1 MRRRFSLGRALACAT
16 LLSLPAVACTDDPP
30 TATGGDLFPGS
41 LPSTF
46 QVVLPADSFF
56 RNLGS
61 FSGYT
66 DVGDVAYQLVANR
79 FDGGLQ
85 ANTLVKL
92 AAFPTSF
99 NYTQGGVARSDTLA
113 TLGAGSLVVRLDSLA
128 STASGPLE
136 LQLWQVGQAFDPA
149 TATWTMAVDTAGGR
163 VPWTQPGGS
172 RAGLLSSVTL
182 AARARSSTGDSVL
195 FALDSLEVQRI
206 ARTDFPGLL
215 ITATGAQGRV
225 QIASGGIQL
234 RTGAH
239 PRSASPDTVIAVNVS
254 PSSATFVYDPDQPAA
269 PAGVLQAGGIRS
281 ARTLLRVSL
290 PTTLPVCQGGTCTRV
305 GTRQV
310 TLNEVSL
317 LLTPTAVPGGFRP
330 VGQVPI
336 ALRRVT
342 EPELGR
348 RAPLGQ
354 LVNDLLGLDANA
366 RPLYGGSGFTPSDSV
381 HAVPFT
387 TFAADLVASDTTSFS
402 LALLSDPGT
411 LFGNPGA
418 LSFGPAWFTPAPR
431 LRIVYTLPAR
441 PALP

>member
-1 MRRRFSLGRALACAT
+1 MRRRFSLGRALAFAT

-56 RNLGS
+56 RNQGS
-61 FSGYT
+61 FSGYS

-113 TLGAGSLVVRLDSLA
+113 TLGTGSLVVRLDTLA
-128 STASGPLE
+128 STSSGPLE
-136 LQLWQVGQAFDPA
+136 LQLWQVGQAWDAA

-172 RAGLLSSVTL
+172 RAGLLSTATL
-182 AARARSSTGDSVL
+182 AAGARTTGDSVL

-225 QIASGGIQL
+225 QIQSGGIQL

-269 PAGVLQAGGIRS
+269 PAGILQAGGIRS

-305 GTRQV
+305 STRAV

-317 LLTPTAVPGGFRP
+317 LLTPTSVPGGFRP
-330 VGQVPI
+330 LGRVPI

-354 LVNDLLGLDANA
+354 LVNELLGLDANA
-366 RPLYGGSGFTPSDSV
+366 RPVYGGSAFAPADSV
-381 HAVPFT
+381 HTVPLT
-387 TFAADLVASDTTSFS
+387 SFAAGLVASDTTSFS
-402 LALLSDPGT
+402 LALLSDPGA
-411 LFGNPGA
+411 LSGNSGA

>member
-30 TATGGDLFPGS
+30 TATGGDLFPGT

-56 RNLGS
+56 QNLGS
-61 FSGYT
+61 FSGYSG
-66 DVGDVAYQLVANR
+66 VGDVAFQLVANR

-113 TLGAGSLVVRLDSLA
+113 TLGPGSLVVRLDTLA
-128 STASGPLE
+128 STSSGPLE
-136 LQLWQVGQAFDPA
+136 LQLWQVGQAFDAA

-163 VPWTQPGGS
+163 VAWTQPGGS

-182 AARARSSTGDSVL
+182 AAGARTTGDSVM

-215 ITATGAQGRV
+215 ITATGSQGRV
-225 QIASGGIQL
+225 QIRSGGIQL
-234 RTGAH
+234 RAGAH

-254 PSSATFVYDPDQPAA
+254 PSAATFVFDPDQPGA

-281 ARTLLRVSL
+281 ARSLLRVSL
-290 PTTLPVCQGGTCTRV
+290 PATLPVCQGGACTRV
-305 GTRQV
+305 STRAV

-317 LLTPTAVPGGFRP
+317 LFTPTPVPGGFRP
-330 VGQVPI
+330 VAPVPI

-354 LVNDLLGLDANA
+354 LVNELLGLDANA
-366 RPLYGGSGFTPSDSV
+366 RAVYGGSSFAPADSV
-381 HAVPFT
+381 LAVPLT
-387 TFAADLVASDTTSFS
+387 GFAANLVASDTTSFS

>member
-1 MRRRFSLGRALACAT
+1 MRRRSSLGRALAFAT

-56 RNLGS
+56 QQLGT
-61 FSGYT
+61 FTGYS
-66 DVGDVAYQLVANR
+66 DAGDVNYQVVANR
-79 FDGGLQ
+79 FDGVLQ

-99 NYTQGGVARSDTLA
+99 SYTQGGTSRSDTLA
-113 TLGAGSLVVRLDSLA
+113 TLGRGSLVARVDSIA
-128 STASGPLE
+128 STSTGPIE
-136 LQLWQVGQAFDPA
+136 LQLWEVGQAWDPQ
-149 TATWTMAVDTAGGR
+149 TVSWTFAVDSAGGR
-163 VPWTQPGGS
+163 VRWTQPGGS
-172 RAGLLSSVTL
+172 RAALLASATL
-182 AARARSSTGDSVL
+182 AAGARAAGDSVV
-195 FALDSLEVQRI
+195 FALDSLTVQRI
-206 ARTDFPGLL
+206 ARAGFPGLL
-215 ITATGAQGRV
+215 LTATGAQGRV
-225 QIASGGIQL
+225 QLQAGGIQL

-239 PRSASPDTVIAVNVS
+239 PRSASPDTLLPVNVS
-254 PSSATFVYDPDQPAA
+254 PTAATFVYDPEQPSP

-281 ARTLLRVSL
+281 ARSLLRVDL
-290 PTTLPVCQGGTCTRV
+290 PRTLPVCRGGSCTRIA
-305 GTRQV
+305 TREV

-330 VGQVPI
+330 VEPVPI
-336 ALRRVT
+336 ALRRVA

-354 LVNDLLGLDANA
+354 VVNEIIAVQPNGQPIYAGTRFA
-366 RPLYGGSGFTPSDSV
+366 QGDSV
-381 HAVPFT
+381 MAVPIT
-387 TFAADLVASDTTSFS
+387 SFATNLIASDTTRLS
-402 LALLSDPGT
+402 LALISDPVT
-411 LFGNPGA
+411 LFGGGS
-418 LSFGPAWFTPAPR
+418 LSFGAAWFTAAPR